1 MGIITPEKWSFNEFS
16 IMKNGK
22 IKIHL
27 WEYHKWSTLDV
38 KPENIFSR
46 STFLISA
53 MTKDQRKIHK
63 CLIFNYHLEEA
74 EDSTVEYMSNSPS
87 ALKTIKNKYDDEV
100 EQYMD
105 YSKGYFHCQYSIC
118 RIDLEDK
125 QYQKLKSIA

>member
-1 MGIITPEKWSFNEFS
+1 MGIITPEKWSFNDFS
-16 IMKNGK
+16 IMEKGK
-22 IKIHL
+22 IKIHT
-27 WEYHKWSTLDV
+27 WEYHKWCTLNV

-46 STFLISA
+46 STFYEGND
-53 MTKDQRKIHK
+53 KRKIHK
-63 CLIFNYHLEEA
+63 CLIFNYLLEEA

-87 ALKTIKNKYDDEV
+87 VLKTIKNKYDDDV

-105 YSKGYFHCQYSIC
+105 YRGRFHCQYSYC